1 MHIKVRLDGDWKM
14 QRTKKKTKAMNNF
27 KKTAHLGKNQCGQS
41 WTGSE
46 NYNESRIQIQ
56 LDSASTAFNSKRN
69 TNPDPE
75 NLICECN
82 DHAWQ
87 Y

>member
-1 MHIKVRLDGDWKM
+1 M

-46 NYNESRIQIQ
+46 NYNKSRNPE
-56 LDSASTAFNSKRN
+56 LDSASTAFKVQK
-69 TNPDPE
+69 E
-75 NLICECN
+75 
-82 DHAWQ
+82 
-87 Y
+87 